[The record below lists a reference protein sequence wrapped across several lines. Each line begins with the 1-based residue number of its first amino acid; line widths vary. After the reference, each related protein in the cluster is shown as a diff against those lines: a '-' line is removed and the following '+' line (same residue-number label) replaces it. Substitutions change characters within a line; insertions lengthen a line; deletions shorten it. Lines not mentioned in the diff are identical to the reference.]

1 MEAKRTPVDSK
12 HVEHTKDADDSISPV
27 TGRPTPRK
35 SLVQLLNPYSGV
47 YTSRPFWLLVMDPFI
62 VLANPAVIWAVLL
75 MAFPTLWVVSINL
88 LVAQIFTAPPYSLGT
103 AELGYMSAGPAVGG
117 LLGSIVSGALSDP
130 IIGWASRR
138 NKGIYEPEFRL
149 ILIIL
154 ALITSAI
161 AYFPFGHLAETGTGP
176 VAMSVLWGI
185 AVASV
190 QVIMTAVG
198 AYIVDSYNDTSV
210 EIFIAT
216 MVFKNFLFFGFTC
229 KSPDALLVTPRS

>member
-27 TGRPTPRK
+27 TGPPTPRK
-35 SLVQLLNPYSGV
+35 SLVQLLNPYSGE
-47 YTSRPFWLLVMDPFI
+47 YTSRPFWLLVLDPFI
-62 VLANPAVIWAVLL
+62 VLANPAVMWAVLL
-75 MAFPTLWVVSINL
+75 MAFPTLWVVGINL
-88 LVAQIFTAPPYSLGT
+88 LVAQIFSAPPYSLGT

-117 LLGSIVSGALSDP
+117 LLGSIASGALSDP
-130 IIGWASRR
+130 IIGWASRS

-149 ILIIL
+149 ILIIP

-161 AYFPFGHLAETGTGP
+161 AYFPFGYLAETGTGP

-190 QVIMTAVG
+190 QFIMTAVG
-198 AYIVDSYNDTSV
+198 AYIVDSYNDASV

-229 KSPDALLVTPRS
+229 KIPDALLVPPRF